1 MNKKKGGKE
10 MLLYHGS
17 NVAVKEPKII
27 GSNRALDFGSGFYL
41 TSDYDQAAKRA
52 KLMVLRRGEGTA
64 MVTVYNYDEAAS
76 SLKAL
81 KFTAPDAEW
90 LKFVASHRTNT
101 NTIND
106 YDVISGPV
114 ANDNTMPVINMYIA
128 GDYNEDE
135 AIRRLLTQK
144 LKDQYVMKT
153 ERAVAALKFKEVI
166 TL

>member
-1 MNKKKGGKE
+1 

-27 GSNRALDFGSGFYL
+27 ESNRALDFGGGFYL
-41 TSDYDQAAKRA
+41 TSDYDQAAKWA
-52 KLMVLRRGEGTA
+52 KLMVLRRGEGTPT
-64 MVTVYNYDEAAS
+64 VTVFDYDEEAAS
-76 SLKAL
+76 LNTL
-81 KFTAPDAEW
+81 KFSAPDADW

-101 NTIND
+101 NAEND
-106 YDVISGPV
+106 YDVIAGPV

-128 GDYNEDE
+128 GDYNEEE
-135 AIRRLLTQK
+135 AIRRLLAQK

-153 ERAVAALKFKEVI
+153 ERAVVALKFKEVI

>member
-1 MNKKKGGKE
+1 

-27 GSNRALDFGSGFYL
+27 DSNRALDFGSGFYL
-41 TSDYDQAAKRA
+41 TSDYEQAVKWAR
-52 KLMVLRRGEGTA
+52 LMVLRRGEGTPT
-64 MVTVYNYDEAAS
+64 VTVFDYDEEAAS
-76 SLKAL
+76 LKVL
-81 KFTAPDAEW
+81 KFIAPDAEW
-90 LKFVASHRTNT
+90 LKFVASHRTNANAT
-101 NTIND
+101 DDCDI
-106 YDVISGPV
+106 ISGPV

-153 ERAVAALKFKEVI
+153 ERAVAALKLKEVI